1 MQTAVVSLIALA
13 ALAFV
18 ARKVFSAIRP
28 PKGQAACPSCAS
40 GSDACAT
47 TPPAT
52 SPSPQAR

>member
-1 MQTAVVSLIALA
+1 MQTVIVSLIALV

-18 ARKVFSAIRP
+18 TRKVVSAIRP

-47 TPPAT
+47 TT
-52 SPSPQAR
+52 STTTPSPQAR